1 MGKFLI
7 EVPHEEEVLA
17 CARVVEIFLK
27 TGSHF
32 VTNADWGCRDGEHK
46 AWILIEV
53 DNKEEARRILPPA
66 FRSKAKIVSLN
77 QFSME
82 EIDPVFIHHAEFEI
96 GGQTARPVHGGQHPV
111 STSALRNAR
120 SRNEFNA
127 YSHPVGPT
135 LSAGSGRGFG
145 VCFGSVLLLSSL

>member
-7 EVPHEEEVLA
+7 EVPHEEEVIA

-27 TGSHF
+27 SGSHF

-46 AWILIEV
+46 AWILIDV

-66 FRSKAKIVSLN
+66 FRSQAKIVSLN

-82 EIDPVFIHHAEFEI
+82 EIDPAFSHH
-96 GGQTARPVHGGQHPV
+96 P
-111 STSALRNAR
+111 
-120 SRNEFNA
+120 
-127 YSHPVGPT
+127 
-135 LSAGSGRGFG
+135 
-145 VCFGSVLLLSSL
+145 

>member
-27 TGSHF
+27 SGSHF

-46 AWILIEV
+46 AWILVEV

-66 FRSKAKIVSLN
+66 FRSQAKIVSLCK
-77 QFSME
+77 FSME
-82 EIDPVFIHHAEFEI
+82 EIDDI
-96 GGQTARPVHGGQHPV
+96 V
-111 STSALRNAR
+111 SKHRREPRTKEQGNTVPWR
-120 SRNEFNA
+120 E
-127 YSHPVGPT
+127 
-135 LSAGSGRGFG
+135 AG
-145 VCFGSVLLLSSL
+145 